1 MAMEDKDISFT
12 NNEAI
17 HNFELIVDKQ
27 RAFIDYQLKGDKIYL
42 VHTQVPVDLRDQ
54 GIAAIIVEKA
64 LQYIDEHHL
73 KLVPLCPYVQQYLKR
88 HPQWDR
94 LLA

>member
-1 MAMEDKDISFT
+1 MEYNDISFA

-42 VHTQVPVDLRDQ
+42 VHTEVPIDLRDQ

-73 KLVPLCPYVQQYLKR
+73 KLVPLCPYVRQYLKR